1 MGVIDW
7 SSAAGAA
14 GGHWHGTPPT
24 GSMPAFSHD
33 SRKLQP
39 GEAFVALP
47 AQRDGHDF
55 IAAAAK
61 AGASAALVERPLING
76 LPQLVVPNALEAL
89 GKLACSARRASR
101 CICVAV
107 TGSCGKTTVRAMI
120 GEILAAAFGR
130 DAVLASAGNFNN
142 LIGLPLSLLR
152 LESGHRYAVIEA
164 GMNHPDELTD
174 LAAIAEPDLSVVT
187 NVGSA
192 HRGNF
197 TSPRQIAHAKG
208 ELLAGTSNAGSCIIN
223 FDDANADVL
232 VAMAGGRRVLGFSLA
247 GAAGAAVSLAPGEEF
262 ALQHDEGSTVAVKL
276 QVPGKHNEENALA
289 AAAVAWALGIEN
301 DAVAAGLAAYAGTPG
316 RLFPLPAR
324 GGGVLIDDT
333 YNASPESVRAAL
345 AVLAARPEPA
355 KVLVLGD
362 LLELGDDS
370 EQLHSSIGKDARQ
383 QGITAIMSCGTLAA
397 AAAASGDG
405 QSFATKRELA
415 EAAAKLA
422 GQDTVFLIKGSR
434 GSHMEE
440 VVAALA
446 EGS

>member
-7 SSAAGAA
+7 SKAAGAVE
-14 GGHWHGTPPT
+14 GHWHGSPPS

-39 GEAFVALP
+39 GQAFVALP
-47 AQRDGHDF
+47 AKRDGHDF
-55 IAAAAK
+55 VAAAAQ
-61 AGASAALVERPLING
+61 AGAIAALVERPLDVG
-76 LPQLVVPNALEAL
+76 LPQLVVPNSLEAL
-89 GKLACSARRASR
+89 GKLACSARRASG

-142 LIGLPLSLLR
+142 QIGLPLSLLR
-152 LESGHRYAVIEA
+152 LEGGHRYAVIEA
-164 GMNHPDELTD
+164 GMNHPGELTD

-232 VAMAGGRRVLGFSLA
+232 VALAGGRRVLGFSLA
-247 GAAGAAVSLAPGEEF
+247 GAAGAAVSRAPGADF
-262 ALQHDEGSTVAVKL
+262 ALLHDDGSAVAVQL

-289 AAAVAWALGIEN
+289 AAAAAWALGIDN
-301 DAVAAGLAAYAGTPG
+301 DAVAAGLAAYAGIPG
-316 RLFPLPAR
+316 RLFSLPAR

-345 AVLAARPEPA
+345 AVLAERPEPN

-370 EQLHSSIGKDARQ
+370 VQLHSTIGKDALR
-383 QGITAIMSCGTLAA
+383 QGITAIMSCGPLAA
-397 AAAASGDG
+397 AAAESGNG
-405 QSFATKRELA
+405 QTFDTKRELA
-415 EAAAKLA
+415 EAAAQLA
-422 GQDTVFLIKGSR
+422 GPETAFLVKGSR

-446 EGS
+446 QGS